1 LAEPGEAL
9 TWQAVAG
16 PKKTILVIEDEPHI
30 VLGLKDSLEF
40 EGFAVITTGKG
51 REGVA
56 LARSESPDAI
66 VLDLMLP
73 DLNGYAVCEEI
84 RRSNTIIPI
93 LMLTA
98 RSQET
103 DKIRG
108 LDAGA
113 DDYVTKP
120 FSVNELIA
128 RLRAIFRRAARGGPV
143 PDVVTLGDAQVNF
156 ASHSLTRGGTQEQLS
171 FYEVELLRLLYERA
185 GQPVARDEILQKI
198 WGLEAGPTN
207 RTVDNFIVKL
217 RKKIEK
223 APEKPQLI
231 LTVYGFGY
239 KLAMGCGG
247 GGLGASPGCNANAKR
262 ERERER
268 GDEVRA
274 AGRAP
279 ALAPRRPPRGA
290 PTTDTARSLS
300 APAPR
305 QKSRESTSR
314 PRAPRARTEKR

>member
-239 KLAMGCGG
+239 KLAMG
-247 GGLGASPGCNANAKR
+247 
-262 ERERER
+262 
-268 GDEVRA
+268 
-274 AGRAP
+274 
-279 ALAPRRPPRGA
+279 
-290 PTTDTARSLS
+290 
-300 APAPR
+300 
-305 QKSRESTSR
+305 
-314 PRAPRARTEKR
+314 